1 MFNSRHT
8 LRSRLAT
15 LRSSFW
21 PVPAACAAGAVLLA
35 IGLSVLELQVGL
47 PGGNVLPS
55 GLAGA
60 RSLLSSII
68 TAMISF
74 TALVFSITVV
84 ALQLASSQYSP
95 RVLRTFLQDRV
106 TQVALGTFLA
116 TALFSMVVLA
126 ALPDRSS
133 ARLPELSLAVAMI
146 LVLMSSGLFLY
157 YLHHVTSIMRVSHI
171 VAAIGA
177 QTRRS
182 IDEHVPRTGAVETP
196 ERLPPPV
203 RVITALEPGL
213 VDNIDL
219 GRLARLARTHGCA
232 FSVLPAPGD
241 FVVAGQSLVA
251 VHAIDAVP
259 PSVPEARVR
268 AAVTV
273 AVERN
278 AGQDVGFGF
287 RQLADI
293 AERALS
299 PGVNDTTTAVRA
311 IQEAHDL
318 LRRLAGRPQRAWLVR
333 DDDGTLRAHATPQTF
348 DSFLAVAIDDVRRAG
363 RDQPRVTR
371 LLDAVL
377 ADLRTVALPEHL
389 PDVLRRLQ
397 G

>member
-1 MFNSRHT
+1 M
-8 LRSRLAT
+8 AT

-35 IGLSVLELQVGL
+35 IGLSVLELRVGL

-106 TQVALGTFLA
+106 TQIALGTFLA

-146 LVLMSSGLFLY
+146 LVLVSSGLFLY

-196 ERLPPPV
+196 VRLPPPLQ
-203 RVITALEPGL
+203 VITAREPGL

-219 GRLARLARTHGCA
+219 GRLARLARAYDCT

-241 FVVAGQSLVA
+241 FVVAGQSLVT
-251 VHAIDAVP
+251 VHAVDAAP
-259 PSVPEARVR
+259 PPVPESRVR

-311 IQEAHDL
+311 VQEAHDL

-333 DDDGTLRAHATPQTF
+333 DDEDTVRVQATPQTF

-377 ADLRTVALPEHL
+377 ADLRTVALPEHR
-389 PDVLRRLQ
+389 PDVLRRLEE
-397 G
+397 